1 MAGLKPEE
9 QKQLTELL
17 KLQAEYQRQ
26 VSQSVN
32 SYVEGVREYKRTQAE
47 INKNKQRE
55 IQLAKE
61 LADAEARKDAK
72 AIAEAQIKLDI
83 LKEQGW
89 WIQEDEDSLKSIPK
103 TLEQM
108 KLD

>member
-1 MAGLKPEE
+1 MAGLTPEE
-9 QKQLTELL
+9 QKELTNLL

-55 IQLAKE
+55 ILLEKE
-61 LADAEARKDAK
+61 LQEAKRKDEDAEY
-72 AIAEAQIKLDI
+72 L
-83 LKEQGW
+83 
-89 WIQEDEDSLKSIPK
+89 
-103 TLEQM
+103 
-108 KLD
+108 